1 MPYMKIFAAA
11 VLVLSMVDASRAG
24 SVYRWVDKQGNT
36 HYTDHLPPDTS
47 GAPVHVDS
55 APASGDAAAAAAA
68 KPAKATDNSDECQ
81 KIKDKLTNYKA
92 ASKISETDALGNT
105 REYSDEERQK
115 LIDLTAQKVKAACGE

>member
-1 MPYMKIFAAA
+1 MKIFAAA

-47 GAPVHVDS
+47 GAPVHVDA
-55 APASGDAAAAAAA
+55 APASSEAAAAAASTA
-68 KPAKATDNSDECQ
+68 PKTATGSTEECQ
-81 KIKDKLTNYKA
+81 KVKDQLTSYKA
-92 ASKISETDALGNT
+92 ATKIKETDALGNT

-115 LIDLTAQKVKAACGE
+115 LIDLTAQKVKTTCGEQ